1 MPSLKKVLIMRH
13 AKSSWSD
20 SSQKDFDRPLNSRG
34 ERDAPEMGN
43 YLNGLGIRPGY
54 VISSPARRAKQ
65 TVLLLTKSLGYD
77 QSQINW
83 NEDLYYSGAEAY
95 LEALRNVPE
104 QVNTALI
111 AGHNP
116 SVEEVI
122 SNLSGRRDLAITT
135 ANIACFETNI
145 DSWSDLKKE
154 TCDFKWLVTPK
165 TI

>member
-1 MPSLKKVLIMRH
+1 MRH

-43 YLNGLGIRPGY
+43 YLSGLGIRPDY
-54 VISSPARRAKQ
+54 VISSPARRARQ
-65 TVLLLTKSLGYD
+65 TVLLLTESLGFD
-77 QSQINW
+77 ESEIHW

-95 LEALRNVPE
+95 LKALRNVPDRAD
-104 QVNTALI
+104 TALI

-122 SNLSGRRDLAITT
+122 SHLSGRRGLVVTT
-135 ANIACFETNI
+135 ANIACFEITV
-145 DSWSDLKKE
+145 DAWSNLEKDV
-154 TCDFKWLVTPK
+154 CDFKWLVTPK